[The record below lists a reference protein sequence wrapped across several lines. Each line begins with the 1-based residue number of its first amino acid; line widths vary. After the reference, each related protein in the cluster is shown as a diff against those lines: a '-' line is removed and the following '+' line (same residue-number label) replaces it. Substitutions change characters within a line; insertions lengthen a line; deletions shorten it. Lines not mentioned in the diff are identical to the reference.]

1 MSLHKSQC
9 LQAKVSK
16 LYDNYISKGSVNYK
30 QIPKVISG
38 FENST
43 HYITAL
49 FLECLLQLLKSSD
62 KILTNVNSFYLKAY
76 LDGEIDLLESQFLFD
91 SIIKKSP
98 LKTLYK
104 ISKRIPK
111 FKLTYIPFEDTL
123 GLIYQTVKQLS
134 NTQKEERY
142 YTPEYLSDLCVSTL
156 DINKDRVFLD
166 PCCSSGNLLMRLLKR
181 GANIENL
188 YGCDL
193 DEFSVTL
200 ARVNLYLNSD
210 NLTDE
215 FLKLHIKKADGITY
229 RCNVLPDVVISNP
242 PYSVIEDDSICAK
255 YQKTL
260 KSAARKRP
268 FLADLFVERYL
279 KVLKEDGLIHFI
291 LPEAILSVASHA
303 IVRSEIEKIS
313 RVKAVRYLG
322 DVFHDVQ
329 SHSIILTL
337 EKSKHRYPKGEVIV
351 NFKDRSYVIR
361 RDRPLMDFNFK
372 IQDSEAKILKKIDN
386 SKNCIYLKDHAT
398 FVMGIVTGSNEDR
411 LKTDKTDDTQ
421 SVIRGFDIHKFYVDE
436 PTNYISSDFSSFQQ
450 MAKEELYRKKGRII
464 YRFISRY
471 PVCAIDD
478 SQSLTLNSA
487 NFFIINDDVLDPYYV
502 VGILNSSLMKFYFE
516 KKFSQLKVLRSH
528 LESVPFVLCDEKR
541 KNELIDL
548 VKKIMSKN
556 SLSDTD
562 CFNDIKARIDKI
574 VNSIYGTDSD

>member
-9 LQAKVSK
+9 LQTKVSK

-62 KILTNVNSFYLKAY
+62 KIKTNVNSFFLKEY
-76 LDGEIDLLESQFLFD
+76 LDGEIDLTKSQFLFD
-91 SIIKKSP
+91 GIIKKSP

-104 ISKRIPK
+104 ISKRLPK
-111 FKLTYIPFEDTL
+111 FKLTFVPFEDTL
-123 GLIYQTVKQLS
+123 GLIYQTVKQLT
-134 NTQKEERY
+134 NAQGEERY
-142 YTPEYLSDLCVSTL
+142 YTPEYLSDICVSTL
-156 DINKDRVFLD
+156 DISQGRVFLD
-166 PCCSSGNLLMRLLKR
+166 PCCSSGNLLLRLLKR
-181 GANIENL
+181 GADVNNL
-188 YGCDL
+188 FGCDL

-210 NLTDE
+210 DLTDE
-215 FLKLHIKKADGITY
+215 FLKVHLKKGDGITY
-229 RCNVLPDVVISNP
+229 RCSVQPDVVISNP
-242 PYSVIEDDSICAK
+242 PYSVIEDDTICCR

-279 KVLKEDGLIHFI
+279 KVLKENGLIHFI

-303 IVRSEIEKIS
+303 IVRSEIEKTA

-351 NFKDRSYVIR
+351 NIKDRSYVIR
-361 RDRPLMDFNFK
+361 RERPLMDFNFR
-372 IQDSEAKILKKIDN
+372 IQDSEAKILKRIDE
-386 SKNCIYLKDHAT
+386 SKNCVYLKDHAT
-398 FVMGIVTGSNEDR
+398 FVMGIVTGSNER
-411 LKTDKTDDTQ
+411 SLKTKKSDDTQ
-421 SVIRGFDIHKFYVDE
+421 CVIRGFDIHKFYLDTPDYYV
-436 PTNYISSDFSSFQQ
+436 SSDYSSFQQ
-450 MAKEELYRKKGRII
+450 MAKETMYRKKGRII

-478 SQSLTLNSA
+478 SQLLTLNSA
-487 NFFIINDDVLDPYYV
+487 NFFILNDEILDPYYV

-528 LESVPFVLCDEKR
+528 LESVPFILCD
-541 KNELIDL
+541 NESKDEIVSL
-548 VKKIMSKN
+548 VKKIMSLDIK
-556 SLSDTD
+556 SDTRAYD
-562 CFNDIKARIDKI
+562 EIKDRIDII
-574 VNSIYGTDSD
+574 VNRIYKID

>member
-9 LQAKVSK
+9 LQTKVSK

-62 KILTNVNSFYLKAY
+62 KIKTNVNTFFLKAY
-76 LDGEIDLLESQFLFD
+76 LDGNIELAQSQFLFD
-91 SIIKKSP
+91 GIIKKSP

-104 ISKRIPK
+104 ISKRLPK
-111 FKLTYIPFEDTL
+111 FKLTFVPFEDTL
-123 GLIYQTVKQLS
+123 GLIYQTVKQLT
-134 NTQKEERY
+134 NAQGEERY
-142 YTPEYLSDLCVSTL
+142 YTPEYLSDICVSTL
-156 DINKDRVFLD
+156 DISQGRVFLD
-166 PCCSSGNLLMRLLKR
+166 PCCSSGNLLLRLLKR
-181 GANIENL
+181 GADVNNL
-188 YGCDL
+188 FGCDL

-200 ARVNLYLNSD
+200 ARVNLYLNSYD
-210 NLTDE
+210 LTDE
-215 FLKLHIKKADGITY
+215 FLKVHLKKGDGITY
-229 RCNVLPDVVISNP
+229 RCSVQPDVVISNP
-242 PYSVIEDDSICAK
+242 PYSVIEDDTICCR

-279 KVLKEDGLIHFI
+279 KVLKENGLIHFI

-303 IVRSEIEKIS
+303 IVRSEIEKTA

-351 NFKDRSYVIR
+351 NIKDRSYVIR
-361 RDRPLMDFNFK
+361 RERPLMDFNFR
-372 IQDSEAKILKKIDN
+372 IQDSEAKILKRIDE
-386 SKNCIYLKDHAT
+386 SKNCVYLKDHAT
-398 FVMGIVTGSNEDR
+398 FVMGIVTGSNER
-411 LKTDKTDDTQ
+411 SLKTKKSDDTQ
-421 SVIRGFDIHKFYVDE
+421 CVIRGFDIHKFYLDT
-436 PTNYISSDFSSFQQ
+436 PDNYVSSDYSSFQQ
-450 MAKEELYRKKGRII
+450 MAKETMYRKKGRII

-478 SQSLTLNSA
+478 SQLLTLNSA
-487 NFFIINDDVLDPYYV
+487 NFFILNDVILDPYYV

-528 LESVPFVLCDEKR
+528 LESVPFILCDKESKD
-541 KNELIDL
+541 EIVSL
-548 VKKIMSKN
+548 VKKIMSLDIK
-556 SLSDTD
+556 SDTKVYD
-562 CFNDIKARIDKI
+562 EIKDRIDII
-574 VNSIYGTDSD
+574 VNRIYKID